1 MEFYI
6 ETDRVHFLIDAE
18 VYCDFCP
25 GDNVTPPGGDFEIT
39 SWKPIDISYK
49 DDDIDTAT
57 AVDYINDL
65 THLQFHILRSMRT
78 LQRDGFRQQVL
89 R

>member
-18 VYCDFCP
+18 VYCDFCL

-39 SWKPIDISYK
+39 SWHLLDIFYFV
-49 DDDIDTAT
+49 DDIKYSEALQDI
-57 AVDYINDL
+57 INFMETQPSEL
-65 THLQFHILRSMRT
+65 TDQIY
-78 LQRDGFRQQVL
+78 QQCK
-89 R
+89 RFNY

>member
-1 MEFYI
+1 MEFFI
-6 ETDRVHFLIDAE
+6 ETDRIDFLIDAE

-39 SWKPIDISYK
+39 SQKLIDISYK
-49 DDDIDTAT
+49 DNDIDTAA

-65 THLQFHILRSMRT
+65 MEKQPSELTDQVYDQWKQFT
-78 LQRDGFRQQVL
+78 Y
-89 R
+89 

>member
-1 MEFYI
+1 MQFFI
-6 ETDRVHFLIDAE
+6 ETDCVHFLIDAE

-39 SWKPIDISYK
+39 SRKLIDISYK
-49 DDDIDTAT
+49 DDGIDTAA

-65 THLQFHILRSMRT
+65 MDFQPSFLL
-78 LQRDGFRQQVL
+78 DQVYKQWKQ
-89 R
+89 

>member
-18 VYCDFCP
+18 IYCDFCL

-39 SWKPIDISYK
+39 SWKLIDIFYFV
-49 DDDIDTAT
+49 DDIKYSEALQDI
-57 AVDYINDL
+57 INFMETQPSEL
-65 THLQFHILRSMRT
+65 T
-78 LQRDGFRQQVL
+78 DQVYEQWKNFTY
-89 R
+89 